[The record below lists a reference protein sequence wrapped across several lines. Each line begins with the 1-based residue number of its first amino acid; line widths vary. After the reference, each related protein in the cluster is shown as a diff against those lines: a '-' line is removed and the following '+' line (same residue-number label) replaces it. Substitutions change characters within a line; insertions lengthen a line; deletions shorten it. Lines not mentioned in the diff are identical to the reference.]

1 MFTREFTA
9 LHVIYT
15 FGNFKNITISS
26 ILWNIKEN
34 FQHYIQRTVY
44 IVPEFAD
51 LHTIGSREETEEVKE
66 FEEVRKTAQQQ

>member
-1 MFTREFTA
+1 MENA
-9 LHVIYT
+9 NL
-15 FGNFKNITISS
+15 
-26 ILWNIKEN
+26 NIKEN

-66 FEEVRKTAQQQ
+66 FEEVRKPAWQQ